1 VKNVNPG
8 SSGTEAGVIQDR
20 GEGARSS
27 SVGAANVG
35 SMGVEV
41 NMSPVLCVLLVSS
54 YFITDEKLSHLQ
66 VGYFSV
72 YYAGKHIYFMTGIQ

>member
-1 VKNVNPG
+1 M
-8 SSGTEAGVIQDR
+8 R
-20 GEGARSS
+20 LARSV

-41 NMSPVLCVLLVSS
+41 NISPVLCVLLVSS

-66 VGYFSV
+66 VGYFFLYTMQS
-72 YYAGKHIYFMTGIQ
+72 KHIYFMTGIQ